1 MTDSGRDL
9 LRQAL
14 GGGREPQP
22 KSGRELLR
30 DVFRG
35 PTADAREKAERVVG
49 TPARVKPVGDARTD
63 NLRAAP
69 KAPGKNATA
78 IEQIEFETAR
88 TTYDINQQ
96 TMASGKRGDDV
107 RGARRAEA
115 ADAEALA
122 NADTWAETGR
132 KFVSRIAPLFQ
143 RGVAGSLMGTVESS
157 GEQIRGMSGVGGPLN
172 PFAILDKAGV
182 DEFLDGYARSMREA
196 GTLPGQQ
203 LFESTTRDLA
213 ENGYDP
219 GDSLAKKYIAMIAES
234 TVQMI
239 PAVVTAMATRSSIAG
254 AASMLPQSFGNQ
266 YGESRENDRSIRES
280 LADAGFMAAA
290 EVIPSVI
297 PLGMLM
303 KPGGTFLS
311 RTARVA
317 GAEAIQEM
325 MTETLATGY
334 NVGVLDENMTWG
346 EALANIRDAGII
358 GAGVGGAMSIATQP
372 LSRPSDALPDDAVLT
387 PEDRESPIPNDVIA
401 AGRRAAARGV
411 DPEEAAAK
419 VAAFT
424 ADPTSV
430 DAPTPEEAIAAL
442 NARRNAPLPAPATG
456 VETAPAPL
464 VATPVAR
471 PSRPSL
477 PAAQGNDIPADYVQR
492 TGGVES
498 GGDPTARN
506 PNSSATG
513 KQQFID
519 STWLSLMRKHRA
531 RETQGMSDAQ
541 VLSLRNNPLV
551 SDQMSAVYARENAA
565 VLRKNKHRVDNGTL
579 YLSHF
584 LGAGGANSILSAS
597 PDTPVSQILKPG
609 QISANKSILA
619 GKTAGQVVEWAYRKM
634 GGTAG
639 AAPSGGGARAEGVD
653 TVETPELSPEAET
666 ESVDAFITRILGD
679 EAGAGGDVRL
689 EEAVDTDPANPV
701 DPVNPAGSQEAPRAQ
716 TAAREQSER
725 DVAITAAGRE
735 VPVRYKVVE
744 ADSLVSSNLEDG
756 RINPAYPADR
766 QPRDRSR
773 DASLTQVQRI
783 ASELD
788 PRRLGRSINAADG
801 APIVSP
807 DNIVESGNGRTM
819 AIRRAYA
826 MGGEQAQSYREF
838 LAAEGYDVSGMA
850 APVLVRERDGAMS
863 AEDVA
868 AFTREAN
875 ERDTLAYSATEQTQS
890 DAASMPDA
898 LLDLYREGDVDSTGN
913 RDFVRAFMQSV
924 VGANDQGNMIAADGA
939 LSQQAVQRIRGALL
953 FRAFGDERIVAQAF
967 EATDSHI
974 RAIAGALT
982 DVAAIWSKLR
992 AGAGDGR
999 VDPAMDISANVTEA
1013 VALVDQ
1019 ARREKRSLA
1028 DLVGQRDAFSGAINP
1043 VTEGVLSLMFNG
1055 PNFTKPAARA
1065 KVAQALRYYVEQA
1078 MMAAPDGG
1086 LFGDKTEP
1094 GAILN
1099 LAKGKPTDGQLDLE
1113 TDGQQPETVAPAS
1126 AGEREPSPSQR
1137 DDGPRRESASP
1148 QPRRED
1154 ASPVAPTPSQPPAAS
1169 APTVTEMPSGKS
1181 VIIQGAT
1188 PEQLAAVR
1196 AALPEKVQPIE
1207 NAKLGGTVYSK
1218 KHEAKIRAALDALA
1232 PYREVETAA
1241 AVNRAKNIAASTR
1254 SDEGAGASAFRNGE
1268 ARVPPPA
1275 SSVEMKTRWLAGWDR
1290 ANLAAPVLDDATVT
1304 PAVARG
1310 VPVPR
1315 LVTDKK
1321 NLNPYVRNGDKVRFS
1336 ERVGYAGG
1344 DPSQTYTVSSANAKS
1359 AQFTND
1365 ATGGGTSLQ
1374 NYEMQGALR
1383 RGVME
1388 RIEAEPATD
1397 VVDDVPEGLVAPL
1410 APAPSRPFNE
1420 EQATRKRLAAALMN
1434 LEAGQVEAIARRV
1447 GADPRSN
1454 ETWGSF
1460 TTRVSRAGTASQVQ
1474 DAIDAE
1480 APRPAP
1486 REAEAQ
1492 PAAAAR
1498 PTGYGADNKLVT
1510 ADRAEEVRRRL
1521 RAKMSQLNSGVDP
1534 EALALFTELGVFHI
1548 EAGARRFREF
1558 AKAVANDVGVSLQKA
1573 RPFLRSAYNGARDL
1587 MEDSGA
1593 SVVGMDG
1600 PDEVA
1605 TAMRQFDTW
1614 ATEDQSAVPAPET
1627 TPPPAPAVEPQTAAG
1642 NLTERL
1648 RAAFVTEFENGRS
1661 FASITEARKFAADT
1675 TGERFETGTPAA
1687 KSLDEAIETAVVQA
1701 ARSIAARGGDAAA
1714 IYQRLVDLYAQQPR
1728 LGVRTST
1735 SVEQQAYSTPVPLA
1749 FLASRLAGIDQNTT
1763 VYEPSAGNGALM
1775 IDARAT
1781 YTQANELNP
1790 DRAAA
1795 IRAMYRGAT
1804 VTTSD
1809 ATEYLPAEQV
1819 DAVIANPPF
1828 GSIRDDTGQSVV
1840 FDVDGPYTTR
1850 EIDHAIAWQAL
1861 KAMKD
1866 GGRAVLIVG
1875 SVAKTA
1881 QTDKARADAYN
1892 AKAKREFYFKLYGAY
1907 NVVDHFTVSGDLYE
1921 KQGAGWPVDV
1931 VVIEG
1936 RGKSALPLPAS
1947 RAPRQY
1953 DAWPALLE
1961 ALTNERRN
1969 ETPVAIRNPNGSDSV
1984 GGERLQAADAGN
1996 LGSERGSRI
2005 DRRAGLD
2012 SNDQPDG
2019 VRPRPVD
2026 GQPDSAGMVDREAGR
2041 TEAVADQGQQR
2052 PDRRDQPRVETQ
2064 ENERQLSYTPGSR
2077 GPNMGTLVPI
2087 NMQAAINDSL
2097 DALRGRVGDIDGFVA
2112 DRLGYDE
2119 AEMFAR
2125 FGGEQVDAIALAIDN
2140 IERGA
2145 GFIIGDQTGIGKG
2158 RVVAAVIRYAMRQG
2172 RAPIFVTEKPNLYKD
2187 MARDLTDIGVPE
2199 MLGRDLS
2206 ILMTDAAKTVP
2217 LDDDSTAVLRTPGAA
2232 AHNAALEKVGRDGL
2246 TGAGYDVLFT
2256 TYSQMQSIKGEETP
2270 RQRAIRALASGGVL
2284 ILDESHNAGGQGA
2297 QMMASKK
2304 DAEAGK
2310 VAGKSR
2316 AEFVRELVGLA
2327 HGVFYSSA
2335 TYAKRPDVMD
2345 LYSATDMKLAVDDV
2359 SKLGEAIAKGG
2370 VPMQQIVA
2378 AMLARAGQYIRRERS
2393 FDGIAYNTPA
2403 IAVDREQYEAASAI
2417 LSSIQQFSENY
2428 ASEAAAVLD
2437 EDLRDSAENVAPDNS
2452 LGGAGA
2458 ASTNFTAIMHN
2469 VIDQML
2475 LAFKAQGAADS
2486 AIAAITR
2493 GEKPVITV
2501 ANTLESVLTNYVD
2514 DDGLSIG
2521 QEVDITFADVFRR
2534 YLERSRWVTV
2544 RKPFMAK
2551 GEKGERVRL
2560 TDEQL
2565 GAQGVVAFREAMN
2578 MIGESGLDALPG
2590 SPIDAIIS
2598 RIEAAGFKVA
2608 EITGRTLGLNYR
2620 DGKAFLKAR
2629 GAADKSIAGRIRS
2642 IQSFNDGST
2651 DAMVLNQSG
2660 ATGLSLH
2667 ASERF
2672 KDQRKRRMII
2682 AQAEKNIDTH
2692 MQMLGRVHRTGQVV
2706 LPEYDQLVAD
2716 IPAEKRPAS
2725 VLAKKMAS
2733 LNANTTAS
2741 RDSAVTARDV
2751 PDFMNVYGD
2760 EVAARVMA
2768 EEPDLHDMLA
2778 RPLNE
2783 SEEGEGYA
2791 IDGAMRKVTGRIPLM
2806 PLARQEELYQRLEEE
2821 YSEFLRNKEA
2831 AGENALEAKTFDLQA
2846 ETEESMQAL
2855 EGVAGNDSPFAAP
2868 VMVEKMS
2875 IKRLGKPHS
2884 SDTVREMVAEG
2895 QADAPDLDAAKSAG
2909 RAFMAAEKAKA
2920 SPDRMASID
2929 KKLRDNAEMFDRVSF
2944 IAKTGEGV
2952 RVFTENGNFY
2962 GMVTSVART
2971 GNPKNPLALGSWKAT
2986 IALVD
2991 AARQIT
2997 IPFSQI
3003 APGKEAV
3010 TGRFGMERSTKV
3022 GDYPIIDAFDMM
3034 QSDSRETRNII
3045 TGNILSGF
3053 DFMKARGAIINFT
3066 DSTGEVRQ
3074 GILTPRGWSLAKQQ
3088 QANGVVLTDQR
3099 AIVDFIATLNGSLE
3113 GIGRSGSVLI
3123 QMVPANRSFIVT
3135 ASKSKKAGGEFFLNR
3150 ELTRALGTD
3159 FVSSSSGMIARAPAD
3174 RAGPAIEALLAAGVR
3189 FEVSAKAT
3197 DDLKQRARELQR
3209 QYAPR
3214 YSRTT
3219 PASAQTGMDF
3229 DAPQP
3234 ERTMTQAQRA
3244 ELNARQ
3250 QQGMSR
3256 RGGQEAIS
3264 DQEGGLFAAERAQG
3278 SLFSVRR
3285 RTLTPEMQQARAD
3298 LYAQI
3303 ESLGLKDRVA
3313 LSVVENL
3320 FNDPSYAGSY
3330 ERGLITIATNVDQN
3344 AADTLNHEAI
3354 HALRDLGAFRSAE
3367 WTALTNAA
3375 KGNRKLMQSV
3385 RERYDGMGL
3394 TEEQL
3399 LEEAASD
3406 MFADWRAGRDRQY
3419 GLIRT
3424 AFERLGDIF
3433 NAIRELVRL
3442 APSAE
3447 AVLRRIESGAVGR
3460 RDAPS
3465 TGTDGQRFSIP
3476 RPGPEGTQ
3484 PNEGVLSGLKANIDR
3499 LIGDGTAMGDRLDL
3513 WRTNLQDRMLP
3524 LLRTQQRITVESG
3537 QRLTERANPYLAE
3550 ELMSGKVGYRLE
3562 RLTIEHVQ
3570 PLFDS
3575 MKAEGI
3581 SKEELETYL
3590 YARHA
3595 PERNARISEI
3605 NSRFEEGTGSG
3616 MTDAEAASIMARVEA
3631 EGKQEAL
3638 DRVAARVDALL
3649 RFAVETRVEAGLL
3662 SQDEAEAWAT
3672 TYQHYVPLRGMAE
3685 IDPEQGGAERPRR
3698 GSGINVRGKES
3709 RRAFGRESRA
3719 DDILAYSMLQAE
3731 EAIVRAGT
3739 NEVGQAFHA
3748 LAKANP
3754 DKDFWQI
3761 NKITRKPVF
3770 DKRSGRVRYQV
3781 SEQLAAEDADYTVS
3795 LKIDGE
3801 EYRVTMNRQNPAAVR
3816 LATAMR
3822 NLNGTDVSGVLRVMS
3837 SINRW
3842 LSTVN
3847 TGLNPEFVIT
3857 NAFRD
3862 LQTAGINL
3870 KALDQR
3876 GIVRAVLK
3884 DYPAAMKASVTGA
3897 FNRETGEWGKWYRE
3911 FVSEGGRVY
3920 YNKVEDLAELRRRI
3934 DSEFA
3939 IGNPTAATTRRAIG
3953 TLFKYIEQANIGV
3966 ENAVRLSAFK
3976 NARERGLSKAE
3987 AASLAKNLT
3996 VNFNRRGSWGVAMNS
4011 MYLFYNASVQGS
4023 VRLLQAM
4030 KSRSVRR
4037 VLYGAIAAGAVIEL
4051 LNVMLSGEDED
4062 GELFY
4067 DKISE
4072 YDKSRNIIIMSPGGD
4087 GQHIK
4092 IPLPYGYNA
4101 FFAMGRA
4108 PMEMARG
4115 KDWKSVGGS
4124 LIGTVVDS
4132 FNPIGGTQSLLNFI
4146 APTVADPIVDL
4157 TRNRDFADR
4166 PIMPEQNQYGPPT
4179 PDNQRYWGSIAPHW
4193 RAVTDGLTNISGG
4206 DEIMPGA
4213 IDVSPETLEYMS
4225 GVVTGAAGTF
4235 FIDRI
4240 GGLVEKAV
4248 AGEDIT
4254 TNDLPLIRKIVGQR
4268 PSWYDKS
4275 AYYERVGQIEQAL
4288 AYAKGYDESEDYDAQ
4303 DAFAASNEAVLG
4315 LESDMKSAKKAMTEI
4330 RARRR
4335 ELIAQ
4340 RDKGDITASDYRE
4353 ERATIDEEEDA
4364 VVLEFNTRWNETF
4377 KEAG

>member
-1 MTDSGRDL
+1 MSDQNRDL
-9 LRQAL
+9 LGKFFGGSGSQDKPQSRSGPEVLTDLFGPKADTARRQ
-14 GGGREPQP
+14 
-22 KSGRELLR
+22 
-30 DVFRG
+30 
-35 PTADAREKAERVVG
+35 AERVVG
-49 TPARVKPVGDARTD
+49 TPSRVKPVGDARTD

-69 KAPGKNATA
+69 KAPGKGATA

-88 TTYDINQQ
+88 TNYDINQQ
-96 TMASGKRGDDV
+96 TAASGKRGDDV

-239 PAVVTAMATRSSIAG
+239 PAVVTTMATRSSIAG

-689 EEAVDTDPANPV
+689 EEAADTDPANPV
-701 DPVNPAGSQEAPRAQ
+701 DPVNPAGSQEAPRIEDDADPIFAANGDFRNGEKWKANYQ
-716 TAAREQSER
+716 AIPQSNGQFVLERTFNGVRQHLNADYTWTNGPAARTGLSVSGNAKGFTAAETFPSAEAALSEAESDAASMGYNPEASRKPSPRKQSVG

-788 PRRLGRSINAADG
+788 PRRLGRSVNAADG

-992 AGAGDGR
+992 AGAADGR

-1028 DLVGQRDAFSGAINP
+1028 DLVGQRDAFSGAIDP
-1043 VTEGVLSLMFNG
+1043 LTEGILSLMFNG

-1094 GAILN
+1094 GAILD

-1154 ASPVAPTPSQPPAAS
+1154 ASPVAPTPSQSPAAS

-1181 VIIQGAT
+1181 VIIRGAT

-1196 AALPEKVQPIE
+1196 AALPEKVQPNE

-1218 KHEAKIRAALDALA
+1218 KHEAKIRAALEIQEGQPA
-1232 PYREVETAA
+1232 P
-1241 AVNRAKNIAASTR
+1241 
-1254 SDEGAGASAFRNGE
+1254 
-1268 ARVPPPA
+1268 
-1275 SSVEMKTRWLAGWDR
+1275 
-1290 ANLAAPVLDDATVT
+1290 AAPVVDGERVGADGQQSSAPT
-1304 PAVARG
+1304 PQG
-1310 VPVPR
+1310 QPVPR
-1315 LVTDKK
+1315 LATDKK
-1321 NLNPYVRNGDKVRFS
+1321 NPNPYVRNGDKVRFS

-1388 RIEAEPATD
+1388 RIEAEPATAE
-1397 VVDDVPEGLVAPL
+1397 VVDDVPEGLTVPAQAE
-1410 APAPSRPFNE
+1410 APAPEP
-1420 EQATRKRLAAALMN
+1420 
-1434 LEAGQVEAIARRV
+1434 
-1447 GADPRSN
+1447 
-1454 ETWGSF
+1454 
-1460 TTRVSRAGTASQVQ
+1460 
-1474 DAIDAE
+1474 
-1480 APRPAP
+1480 
-1486 REAEAQ
+1486 Q
-1492 PAAAAR
+1492 PAAR

-1510 ADRAEEVRRRL
+1510 ADRADEVRRRL
-1521 RAKMSQLNSGVDP
+1521 REKMSQLNSGVDP

-1701 ARSIAARGGDAAA
+1701 ARSIAARGGDTAA

-1790 DRAAA
+1790 DRADA

-1804 VTTSD
+1804 VTTND

-1828 GSIRDDTGQSVV
+1828 GPIRDDTGQSVV

-1984 GGERLQAADAGN
+1984 GGDRPQAADAGN
-1996 LGSERGSRI
+1996 SGSERGSRI

-2112 DRLGYDE
+2112 ERLGYEE

-2565 GAQGVVAFREAMN
+2565 GPQGVVAFREAMN

-2821 YSEFLRNKEA
+2821 YSELLRNKEA

-2846 ETEESMQAL
+2846 ETEESTQAL

-2952 RVFTENGNFY
+2952 RIFTENGNFY

-3066 DSTGEVRQ
+3066 DSSGEVRQ

-3375 KGNRKLMQSV
+3375 KGNRRLMQSV

-3442 APSAE
+3442 APSAA
-3447 AVLRRIESGAVGR
+3447 AVMRRIESGAVGR
-3460 RDAPS
+3460 RDTPS
-3465 TGTDGQRFSIP
+3465 TTTDGQRFSIP

-3575 MKAEGI
+3575 MKAEGV

-3876 GIVRAVLK
+3876 GMVRAVLK

-4124 LIGTVVDS
+4124 LVGTIVDS

-4193 RAVTDGLTNISGG
+4193 RAVTDGLNNVSGG

-4340 RDKGDITASDYRE
+4340 RDKGDITATDYRE